1 MVLSKHKT
9 ELIDAK
15 NRTTLA
21 REAATLLYRDLA
33 KEYKQAKIMAAKN
46 IGTKKFPDNFEIALE
61 LDKIAEEIEGPSR
74 NELIMEMREKSL
86 ELMNTLKEFNPK
98 LIGSVW
104 RGTVTKNSDLDII
117 VYANDSKHVVK
128 ALESCSNEII
138 DKRWVKA
145 NFDQTIKSFL
155 NIKVGLNN
163 GKEAEII
170 VREIEDQDTSEK
182 CDIYGDLKLGLSREQ
197 LIKVLKKDPL
207 KKFIPLKKSKVRH
220 Q

>member
-1 MVLSKHKT
+1 MSKHKA
-9 ELIDAK
+9 ELIDVK
-15 NRTTLA
+15 NRITLA
-21 REAATLLYRDLA
+21 REAATLLYRGLA

-46 IGTKKFPDNFEIALE
+46 IGTKKLPDNFEIALE

-74 NELIMEMREKSL
+74 NLLIMEMREKAL
-86 ELMNTLKEFNPK
+86 ELMNTLKEYNPK

-117 VYANDSKHVVK
+117 VYANDSNHVVK
-128 ALESCSNEII
+128 ALKLCSNEII
-138 DKRWVKA
+138 DKRWVKV
-145 NFDQTIKSFL
+145 NLDQTIRSFL

-170 VREIEDQDTSEK
+170 VREIEDQDISEK
-182 CDIYGDLKLGLSREQ
+182 CDTYGDLKTGLSREQ

-207 KKFIPLKKSKVRH
+207 KKFIPLRKSKVGH

>member
-1 MVLSKHKT
+1 LVLSKHKA

-21 REAATLLYRDLA
+21 REAATLLYRGLA
-33 KEYKQAKIMAAKN
+33 KEFKQAKIMAAKN

-74 NELIMEMREKSL
+74 SVLIMEMREKSF
-86 ELMNTLKEFNPK
+86 ELMNTLKEYNPK

-117 VYANDSKHVVK
+117 VYANDSNHVVK
-128 ALESCSNEII
+128 ALKLCSYKII
-138 DKRWVKA
+138 DKRRVKV
-145 NFDQTIKSFL
+145 NLDQTIRSFL
-155 NIKVGLNN
+155 NIKVELNN
-163 GKEAEII
+163 EKEAEII
-170 VREIEDQDTSEK
+170 VREIEDQDISEK
-182 CDIYGDLKLGLSREQ
+182 CDIYGDLKTGLSCEQ
-197 LIKVLKKDPL
+197 LMKVLKKDPL
-207 KKFIPLKKSKVRH
+207 KKFIPLRKSKVRH

>member
-1 MVLSKHKT
+1 LSKHKA

-15 NRTTLA
+15 NKTTLA
-21 REAATLLYRDLA
+21 REAATLLYRGLA

-46 IGTKKFPDNFEIALE
+46 IGTKKFPDNFKIALE

-74 NELIMEMREKSL
+74 NKLIIEMREKSL
-86 ELMNTLKEFNPK
+86 ELMTTLKDYNPK

-117 VYANDSKHVVK
+117 VYANESNNVVR
-128 ALESCSNEII
+128 ALKSRSYEII
-138 DKRWVKA
+138 DKRWVKV
-145 NFDQTIKSFL
+145 NLDQTIKSFL
-155 NIKVGLNN
+155 DIKVGLKN

-170 VREIEDQDTSEK
+170 VREIEDQDILEK
-182 CDIYGDLKLGLSREQ
+182 CDIYGDLKTGLSREQ

-207 KKFIPLKKSKVRH
+207 KKFIPSRKLKVRH